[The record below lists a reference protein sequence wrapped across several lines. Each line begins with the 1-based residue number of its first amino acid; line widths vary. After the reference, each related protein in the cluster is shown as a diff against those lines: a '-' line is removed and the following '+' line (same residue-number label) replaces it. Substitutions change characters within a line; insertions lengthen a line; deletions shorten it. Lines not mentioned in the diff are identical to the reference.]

1 METLSTIL
9 MVLVAVLD
17 VVALF
22 FVLRSGIEPGRKIV
36 WSAVIILLPVVG
48 IIMWAWAAGP
58 LGKVRL

>member
-1 METLSTIL
+1 MDTLSTVL
-9 MVLVAVLD
+9 MVLVAILD

-22 FVLRSGIEPGRKIV
+22 FVLRSGIEPGRKLV
-36 WSAVIILLPVVG
+36 WSVVIIVLPVVG